1 MLRPQMAFP
10 NSRSAL
16 LILLAVAVL
25 LVGCGGDEGRGS
37 AKNTRQATLLLDF
50 TPNAVHSGTY
60 LTTARGYDRKE
71 GVRLKIQ
78 VPASGADAVKLLRA
92 GRADMAY
99 MDIHDLALAEEKD
112 PGKLVGVMA
121 LVQRPLAAVLA
132 VKDITR
138 PRDLEGHR
146 AGVSGLPSDVAVL
159 RSVVA
164 GDGGDPDRVRFVTIG
179 FQAVPALLAR
189 RMAGATGFWNA
200 EGVAL
205 RAKRPNYKEFRVDD
219 YGAPQYPEL
228 VLVTKRSTLQN
239 DPDLVRGTILAL
251 RRGYE
256 AALKNPPA
264 AITALIKGAP
274 GVDADA
280 ARREFIAV
288 ASTFEPPGGRFGDL
302 RRRELTQWAGWEK
315 RFGIVSK
322 RPSVSRLF
330 VFDLAGT
337 Q

>member
-1 MLRPQMAFP
+1 M
-10 NSRSAL
+10 
-16 LILLAVAVL
+16 
-25 LVGCGGDEGRGS
+25 
-37 AKNTRQATLLLDF
+37 LDF
-50 TPNAVHSGTY
+50 TPNAVHAGTY
-60 LTTARGYDRKE
+60 LTTARGYDRNE

-78 VPASGADAVKLLRA
+78 VPASGADSVKLLRA

-99 MDIHDLALAEEKD
+99 MDIHDLALAEQKE

-121 LVQRPLAAVLA
+121 LVQHPLAAVLA
-132 VKDITR
+132 VKDIKR

-146 AGVSGLPSDVAVL
+146 ASVSGLPSDVAVL

-164 GDGGDPDRVRFVTIG
+164 GDGGDPDRVRLVTIG

-205 RAKRPNYKEFRVDD
+205 RAKRPTYKEFRVDD
-219 YGAPQYPEL
+219 FGAPAYPEL
-228 VLVTKRSTLQN
+228 VLVTKRSTLRDRPGSRARH
-239 DPDLVRGTILAL
+239 DPRAAARLRGGAEGPA
-251 RRGYE
+251 RRDRRADRGRPRRRRRQR
-256 AALKNPPA
+256 AARVHRGVPA
-264 AITALIKGAP
+264 RSI
-274 GVDADA
+274 A
-280 ARREFIAV
+280 ARR
-288 ASTFEPPGGRFGDL
+288 RFGDL

-315 RFGIVSK
+315 RFGIVAR
-322 RPSVSRLF
+322 RPAVSRLF